1 MVSTS
6 DFQEILLLQGVPES
20 ILSELAPQVRL
31 IQYAPGAVIFEEG
44 THAQDFYMLKE
55 GKILLEVEIAQDIII
70 SLGSI
75 KKGYS
80 FGWSSLVPDGRHT
93 TFAVAVE
100 PSQVL
105 CISGKAFLEIL
116 EREPRWAYLV
126 MKRVFQV
133 FRRRLERRTNQFIKV
148 MRKHPDIQKLLE
160 IEA

>member
-1 MVSTS
+1 MVSAS
-6 DFQEILLLQGVPES
+6 DLQDILLLQGVPQS
-20 ILSELAPQVRL
+20 ILTEMAPQARL
-31 IQYAPGAVIFEEG
+31 VEYSSGAVIFEEG
-44 THAQDFYMLKE
+44 ARAQDFYMLKE

-75 KKGYS
+75 KRGYS
-80 FGWSSLVPDGRHT
+80 FGWSSLVPDGLHT
-93 TFAVAVE
+93 TYAVAVE

-105 CISGKAFLEIL
+105 AISGEVFLEIL

-133 FRRRLERRTNQFIKV
+133 FKRRLERRTNQFIRV

-160 IEA
+160 I

>member
-1 MVSTS
+1 MVSVA
-6 DFQEILLLQGVPES
+6 DLKEILLLQGLPET
-20 ILSELAPQVRL
+20 ILREMVREARL
-31 IQYAPGAVIFEEG
+31 NDYASGAVIFEEG
-44 THAQDFYMLKE
+44 APAQDFYMLKE

-80 FGWSSLVPDGRHT
+80 FGWSSLLPEGLHT
-93 TFAVAVE
+93 TFAVAAE
-100 PSQVL
+100 PSMVL
-105 CISGKAFLEIL
+105 SISGEAFLEIL
-116 EREPRWAYLV
+116 EREPRWGYLV

-160 IEA
+160 T

>member
-1 MVSTS
+1 MVSPS
-6 DFQEILLLQGVPES
+6 DLKEILLLQGLPES
-20 ILSELAPQVRL
+20 LLDQMVPQIRLSEHAS
-31 IQYAPGAVIFEEG
+31 GAMIFEEG
-44 THAQDFYMLKE
+44 TRAHDFYMLKE
-55 GKILLEVEIAQDIII
+55 GKVLLEVEIAQDIII

-75 KKGYS
+75 KRGYC

-93 TFAVAVE
+93 TYAVASE

-105 CISGKAFLEIL
+105 SISGEAFLDIL
-116 EREPRWAYLV
+116 EKEPRWGYLV

-160 IEA
+160 I